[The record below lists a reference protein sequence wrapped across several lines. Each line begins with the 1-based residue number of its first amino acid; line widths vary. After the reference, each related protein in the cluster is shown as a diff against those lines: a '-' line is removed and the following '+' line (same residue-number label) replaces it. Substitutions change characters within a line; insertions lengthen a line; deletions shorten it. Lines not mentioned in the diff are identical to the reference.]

1 MRTYILTM
9 ATQTLHLQ
17 HSFDSE
23 FAAVYESILD
33 FKKFGELH
41 PFMIEVNEL
50 SKTASNGIEYEVKE
64 ETVLLGF
71 LKMKPEYKAEVIE
84 IEPHKHV
91 RYVSNV
97 KGGIVLVI
105 DFRFT
110 QAENP
115 HRVVVSETI
124 EVKGNRLLIAYFMTI
139 VKKAHLQ
146 LFENLAHQLKKE
158 IE

>member
-1 MRTYILTM
+1 M
-9 ATQTLHLQ
+9 ATKTLHLQ
-17 HSFDSE
+17 HSLDSE
-23 FAAVYESILD
+23 LSRVYEYILD
-33 FKKFGELH
+33 FRKFGEIH
-41 PFMIEVNEL
+41 PYMVEVNEL
-50 SKTASNGIEYEVKE
+50 SKTASNGIKYEVKE

-84 IEPHKHV
+84 IEPFKHI

-97 KGGIVLVI
+97 KGGIVLAI

-115 HRVVVSETI
+115 RRAVVSETI

-146 LFENLAHQLKKE
+146 LFENLTNRLKKE

>member
-1 MRTYILTM
+1 M
-9 ATQTLHLQ
+9 ATKTLHLQ
-17 HSFDSE
+17 HSLKGELST
-23 FAAVYESILD
+23 VYESIFD
-33 FKKFGELH
+33 FRKFGELH
-41 PFMIEVNEL
+41 PYMVEVNEL
-50 SKTASNGIEYEVKE
+50 SKTSTKGIEYEVKE
-64 ETVLLGF
+64 DTVLLGF

-84 IEPHKHV
+84 IEPNKHI

-110 QAENP
+110 QGEAPNQIL
-115 HRVVVSETI
+115 VSETI
-124 EVKGNRLLIAYFMTI
+124 EVKGNRLLIAYFITI

-146 LFENLAHQLKKE
+146 LFAALAHQLKKE

>member
-1 MRTYILTM
+1 M
-9 ATQTLHLQ
+9 ATKTLHLQ
-17 HSFDSE
+17 HSFNGE
-23 FAAVYESILD
+23 LATVYESIFD
-33 FKKFGELH
+33 FRKFGELH
-41 PFMIEVNEL
+41 PYMVEVNEL

-64 ETVLLGF
+64 DTVLLGF
-71 LKMKPEYKAEVIE
+71 LRMKPEYKAEVIE
-84 IEPHKHV
+84 IEPLKHV

-115 HRVVVSETI
+115 HRAVVSETI
-124 EVKGNRLLIAYFMTI
+124 EVKGNRFLIAYFMTI

-146 LFENLAHQLKKE
+146 LFANLANRLKKQRVASKR
-158 IE
+158 